1 MKKLIIITTLMFF
14 SLTLLGQKGKNK
26 KLQEEALDD
35 IEVLS
40 SKNYPYIE
48 LFHQAVREKMSGN
61 FTEAKK
67 LFNDCLKEKQD
78 DDAVYFALAEIA
90 KTENNITAALE
101 YFKRAYTIDP
111 NNNVYLQEL
120 AFMHAEKANFE
131 EAETL
136 FKEMC
141 EREPRN
147 VDFIY
152 GYSKVLIY
160 NKKYKLAI
168 EQLDKL
174 QDQAGMVPELMMMK
188 ADLYS
193 ELKNP
198 QKAEET
204 LLELK
209 KEFPDDL
216 DVLKNVIG
224 YYEQQGEN
232 EKAIRLIEELVESDP
247 ENGIAYFVL
256 ANNYLERKEIDKF
269 LEVVPK
275 IYQLKGVELQQKL
288 FIFDQLKTHKKAD
301 DPILLNAI
309 KQMYSEHPEDEYV
322 LLNYGNALVIQ
333 KKTKEALTV
342 FRKVIKNNPNNF
354 EAWISVLS
362 FESKYLEYKA
372 LYEDGNEAVTL
383 FPTMPY
389 VYFAASE
396 DALRLNKAEEAMQLI
411 AAGELY
417 ILGDNKQAAQFNM
430 RKGQIYFHTKDY
442 KKGIVAFEKA
452 LSTDDNS
459 IIQINYALAL
469 VNANIALD
477 VAEELLNKIDNK
489 DKNSSFYL
497 AKAILESNK
506 KRIKEGISILEEGIE
521 KTFNNAELY
530 DLLGDFQLKNQATDK
545 ALEAWRN
552 ALINKSRNKV
562 LPKKIKEVK
571 YYAPH
576 YN

>member
-269 LEVVPK
+269 LEVAPK

-396 DALRLNKAEEAMQLI
+396 GALRLNKAEEAMQLI

-477 VAEELLNKIDNK
+477 IAEELLNKIDNK

-552 ALINKSRNKV
+552 ALINESRNKV

>member
-269 LEVVPK
+269 LEVAPK

-309 KQMYSEHPEDEYV
+309 KQMYLEHPEDEYV

-396 DALRLNKAEEAMQLI
+396 GALRLNKAEEAMQLI

-552 ALINKSRNKV
+552 ALINESRNKV

>member
-1 MKKLIIITTLMFF
+1 MKKLIIIATLMFF

-269 LEVVPK
+269 LEVAPK

-396 DALRLNKAEEAMQLI
+396 GALRLNKAEEAMQLI

-552 ALINKSRNKV
+552 ALINESRNKV